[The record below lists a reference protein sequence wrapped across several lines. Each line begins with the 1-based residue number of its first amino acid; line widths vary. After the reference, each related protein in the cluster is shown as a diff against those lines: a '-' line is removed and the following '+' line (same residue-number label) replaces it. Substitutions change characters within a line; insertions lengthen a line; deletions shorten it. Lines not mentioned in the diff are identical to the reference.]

1 MQELMDNLRKS
12 VEAESVSFIIG
23 AGFSRN
29 ISQQF
34 PLWGELL
41 KPLVLELYPECNKG
55 SEKKKEERVKP

>member
-1 MQELMDNLRKS
+1 MANMQELMDNLRKS

-41 KPLVLELYPECNKG
+41 KPLVLE
-55 SEKKKEERVKP
+55 